1 MSETPIVPGTP
12 EASETEQEIVTNES
26 QFENG
31 AVVTEQEN
39 ASPAAAAETLSD
51 VQEPAVE
58 MADQTPNAADAPVT
72 SDAPVAETP
81 ATTPTSAPFPVGS
94 KLDLTTPTIVGHV
107 GSDEFAKA
115 QEEAKRLREEEKERK
130 EQERKVRDEVFA
142 QLAALSE
149 QGASFD
155 ITITERVKGGLRG
168 TFNGLKV
175 FLPASHFGL
184 RKNVSEEE
192 LAAAVGT
199 TTTVKVHELQSDET
213 GYKSAVVSRRDI
225 QMDEFWSGIVVGSVH
240 EGVVSSVT
248 AFGAFVNIGGAEGLV
263 HISRLSKQRIQSA
276 EEVVR
281 KGEKIKVTV
290 VEIDR
295 EKKKLS
301 LSHKEHEAD
310 PWEGVGDLFP
320 VGTIVK
326 GIVRRMTDFGAYV
339 QVAARI
345 EGLLRIS
352 ELTWTRRI
360 KHPSDII
367 SVGQEIEV
375 AILDVNVAKH
385 QLALGYKQTQPNP
398 WMTAADTMPVGSTV
412 SGVVQSSSAQ
422 GAVIRV
428 NDIFDG
434 FMPRSKMANAGPG
447 RKVAVAEGEA
457 IECVVVDVNPLTAS
471 LILAMKNDDGSAYSA
486 SSGGFAYG
494 GEEGG
499 NEGRGGHRGERGD
512 RRNKGSR
519 RHNNDDGEYGNF
531 DASASAQSNVT
542 LGDLLRD
549 ADKSN
554 LNG

>member
-12 EASETEQEIVTNES
+12 EASETEQEIVTTES
-26 QFENG
+26 QLDH
-31 AVVTEQEN
+31 AITATEQEI
-39 ASPAAAAETLSD
+39 ASPATPD
-51 VQEPAVE
+51 VASTNVE
-58 MADQTPNAADAPVT
+58 APTATMADQANAPADSPVT
-72 SDAPVAETP
+72 EAPASTP
-81 ATTPTSAPFPVGS
+81 ATAPYPVGS

-142 QLAALSE
+142 QLAVLSE

-168 TFNGLKV
+168 TYNGLKV

-184 RKNVSEEE
+184 RKNVTEDE
-192 LAAAVGT
+192 LNAAVGT
-199 TTTVKVHELQSDET
+199 TTTVKVHELQSDDT

-240 EGVVSSVT
+240 EGIVT
-248 AFGAFVNIGGAEGLV
+248 SITPFGAFVNIGGAEGLV

-276 EEVVR
+276 DEVVR

-290 VEIDR
+290 AEVDR

-310 PWEGVGDLFP
+310 PWEGIGELFP

-367 SVGQEIEV
+367 AVGQELEV
-375 AILDVNVAKH
+375 AILDVNAAKH

-398 WMTAADTMPVGSTV
+398 WMTAAETMPVGSTV
-412 SGVVQSSSAQ
+412 SGVVQSSSTQ

-447 RKVAVAEGEA
+447 RKVAVADGET

-471 LILAMKNDDGSAYSA
+471 LILAMKNEDGSAYSA
-486 SSGGFAYG
+486 SAQGGFAYG

-519 RHNNDDGEYGNF
+519 RHNSDDDEYGNF